1 MSASEIKLLKFL
13 QEILAVKYLD
23 RGPSLSAFI
32 PSSTASNSLTVY
44 RDYQFSSSQYLRHIY
59 YSRLFGSPTA
69 TTTCTCASE
78 LVPVPAG
85 ALTPDDHASLVI
97 RVVECIVAHHSIA
110 ASQCAR
116 EQTSDF
122 HLAR

>member
-23 RGPSLSAFI
+23 RGPSLSEFI

-44 RDYQFSSSQYLRHIY
+44 RDYQYTSSQYLRHIY
-59 YSRLFGSPTA
+59 NSRLFESPTA
-69 TTTCTCASE
+69 TACTCVSE
-78 LVPVPAG
+78 LVPVAAG
-85 ALTPDDHASLVI
+85 VLTPDDHASLVI
-97 RVVECIVAHHSIA
+97 RVIECIAAHHSIA
-110 ASQCAR
+110 TSRCVR
-116 EQTSDF
+116 EHTSDF